1 MLRRCI
7 FFKSLSDLGRSTQKI
22 QKDVGSLAWQACGFP
37 TYDSWLSRFFWTCY
51 NTGKIKWMTQND
63 PTCWLNDQPF
73 MAPKWYAS
81 FDRPLRRHLVLQLQW
96 AGGIL
101 KCLLNYGS
109 HGVPTL
115 GEVGDTPQ
123 LHIRVQAC
131 CVCAPGQMKPW
142 IFRGD
147 SGVLTTMLL
156 AHIWCSHADMYLNSR
171 RLSAVKHLDGSS
183 EAAIGYP
190 TPEVREDRITSFA
203 SRATMCRDLSLPRCV
218 SDVKQSRWD
227 SANTLC
233 TCTFRTHMYMFLHAS
248 WAWRNANR
256 LFDSQNN
263 AASGAWHWLG
273 ERKNWD
279 MWASRIV

>member
-1 MLRRCI
+1 MT
-7 FFKSLSDLGRSTQKI
+7 SH
-22 QKDVGSLAWQACGFP
+22 
-37 TYDSWLSRFFWTCY
+37 SWL
-51 NTGKIKWMTQND
+51 QND
-63 PTCWLNDQPF
+63 MPLLIALSADIWFFSCSGLVGFWSACWITAA
-73 MAPKWYAS
+73 MA
-81 FDRPLRRHLVLQLQW
+81 FRHLEKWGIHLSCISGSKPVVL
-96 AGGIL
+96 
-101 KCLLNYGS
+101 
-109 HGVPTL
+109 
-115 GEVGDTPQ
+115 
-123 LHIRVQAC
+123 
-131 CVCAPGQMKPW
+131 CAPGQMKPW